1 MGELGGMHGGLT
13 DEVHAQLKR
22 VDAGDTRI
30 WDFRRQVEE
39 QCRVLCAEAQEKNR
53 IAVSTKSREL
63 GDQHEDTSRKINLQ
77 LRRLEA
83 AMGERAREHREN
95 MERAI
100 GELSTRLEAA
110 EEAIHQD
117 ETDRTNVLHSTGSR
131 LTDDELWRSSST
143 ANQNDPDVRRHLI
156 QLSQTCDSLKADTH
170 GEQGICSR
178 LEEHDVRLAALRSKV
193 ESQEKHYRE
202 GVAENF
208 YKAFRQLKDH
218 ENTLASHGTRIE
230 ELEACWSNLVEEGYR
245 PTVGTVDPPQSPGSD
260 QMAAYEEQRR
270 RAQQKATEEA
280 AQQRS
285 KDRDVLGGRDF
296 SAQLAFNSPSLN
308 SPGGQDI
315 YNHATSK
322 ALLDAYSRFSTTEN
336 TPVRVNSPNHVDAYD
351 RTTF

>member
-1 MGELGGMHGGLT
+1 MGELGGMHKGLT

-83 AMGERAREHREN
+83 AMEDRAR
-95 MERAI
+95 
-100 GELSTRLEAA
+100 
-110 EEAIHQD
+110 
-117 ETDRTNVLHSTGSR
+117 
-131 LTDDELWRSSST
+131 
-143 ANQNDPDVRRHLI
+143 
-156 QLSQTCDSLKADTH
+156 
-170 GEQGICSR
+170 
-178 LEEHDVRLAALRSKV
+178 EHDVRLTALRSKV
-193 ESQEKHYRE
+193 ESQEKNYRE
-202 GVAENF
+202 GAAENF

-218 ENTLASHGTRIE
+218 DNTLTSHGTRIE

-245 PTVGTVDPPQSPGSD
+245 PTVGAVDPPQSPSD
-260 QMAAYEEQRR
+260 NHMTAYEEQRR

>member
-1 MGELGGMHGGLT
+1 MGELGGMHKGLT

-83 AMGERAREHREN
+83 AMEDRAREHREN
-95 MERAI
+95 MERAV
-100 GELSTRLEAA
+100 GELSTRLEAT

-143 ANQNDPDVRRHLI
+143 ANQNDPDVRRHLM
-156 QLSQTCDSLKADTH
+156 QLSQACDSLKADTH

-178 LEEHDVRLAALRSKV
+178 LEEHDVRLTALRSKV
-193 ESQEKHYRE
+193 ESQEKNYRE
-202 GVAENF
+202 GAAENF

-218 ENTLASHGTRIE
+218 ENTLTSHGTRIE
-230 ELEACWSNLVEEGYR
+230 ELEACWSNLVEEGCR
-245 PTVGTVDPPQSPGSD
+245 PTVGTVDPPQSPSDNQMGAHERRRVQQQTVEESAPWQGSK
-260 QMAAYEEQRR
+260 EW
-270 RAQQKATEEA
+270 RAQQQAMEDV
-280 AQQRS
+280 AQQGL
-285 KDRDVLGGRDF
+285 KERDLT
-296 SAQLAFNSPSLN
+296 
-308 SPGGQDI
+308 GGQDI

-336 TPVRVNSPNHVDAYD
+336 TPVLTPSYVDPYD